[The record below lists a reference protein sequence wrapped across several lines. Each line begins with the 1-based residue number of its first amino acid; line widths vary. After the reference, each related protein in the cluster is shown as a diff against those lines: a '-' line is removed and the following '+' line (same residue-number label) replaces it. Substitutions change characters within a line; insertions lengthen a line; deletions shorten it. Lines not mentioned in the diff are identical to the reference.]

1 MPCYLSKTS
10 YYDSKPWA
18 LQKEAKALNYWISE
32 AKLLNEWK
40 FFFAN
45 TSHSIYQNENC
56 KIRLKKRVQRSWVW
70 WRRACPPSTQKTEQE
85 DRRFAV
91 SRTKGRFSDVKRKR
105 RGLSLSQVQTQ
116 GRDCVSRCPR
126 PTWTWFSPS
135 LLSTVFRHRP
145 GLSLWLER
153 MLRPALLTPWE
164 LVLWKFPASC
174 QGNSALIVLGNSK
187 EVFFLREGKNKTK
200 QNIDEK

>member
-1 MPCYLSKTS
+1 MNGSFSLLTLHIASTKMR
-10 YYDSKPWA
+10 
-18 LQKEAKALNYWISE
+18 I
-32 AKLLNEWK
+32 AKLGWK
-40 FFFAN
+40 SAFSAAE
-45 TSHSIYQNENC
+45 SDGGVPALPALRRLSR
-56 KIRLKKRVQRSWVW
+56 KIAGLQSAGLK
-70 WRRACPPSTQKTEQE
+70 
-85 DRRFAV
+85 AV
-91 SRTKGRFSDVKRKR
+91 SQTSNINKR

-135 LLSTVFRHRP
+135 LLSAVFRHRP
-145 GLSLWLER
+145 GLSPWLER

-187 EVFFLREGKNKTK
+187 EVFFLREGKKKQNKT
-200 QNIDEK
+200 